1 MISAQRK
8 AELEAADFYVEDMG
22 AAYGPG
28 WWAGQF
34 RWMRI
39 VTVLEL
45 VGALA
50 HAACHTV
57 RCIKSG
63 RTIERCSDYFFEV

>member
-34 RWMRI
+34 RWMRKG
-39 VTVLEL
+39 TDEFQD
-45 VGALA
+45 GDNA